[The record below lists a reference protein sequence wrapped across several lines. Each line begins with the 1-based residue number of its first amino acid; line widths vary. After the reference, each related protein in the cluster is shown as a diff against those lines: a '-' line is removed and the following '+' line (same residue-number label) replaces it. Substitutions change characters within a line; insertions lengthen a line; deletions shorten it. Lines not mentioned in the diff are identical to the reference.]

1 MTEIIISVLAII
13 LFIKAVKLIF
23 KLTWGVAKII
33 ATALVVLAVPLFIVF
48 LVFAGGLLLLIPVGL
63 IGGAIAI
70 VKFFV

>member
-1 MTEIIISVLAII
+1 MTDIIISVLAII

-48 LVFAGGLLLLIPVGL
+48 LVFAGGLLLLVPVGL

-70 VKFFV
+70 VKFIA